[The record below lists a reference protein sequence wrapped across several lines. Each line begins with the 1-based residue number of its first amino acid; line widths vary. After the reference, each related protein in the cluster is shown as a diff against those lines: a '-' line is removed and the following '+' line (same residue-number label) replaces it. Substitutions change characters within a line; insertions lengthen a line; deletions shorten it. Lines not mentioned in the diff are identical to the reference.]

1 MHKSRLSGLIIDC
14 KTEDLGAA
22 AEFWSRALGMPTI
35 ARPVDEPSPEK
46 YVHLENPANHLD
58 VEIQKVPHPSRVHLD
73 IETDDIPAET
83 ARLEKLGAKV
93 IEKIESWVVMEAPT
107 GQRFCIVCASR
118 PNFAE
123 GANSWG

>member
-14 KTEDLGAA
+14 KTENLGAA

-73 IETDDIPAET
+73 RRIRWSSSWIWLGPEPSFYAED
-83 ARLEKLGAKV
+83 A
-93 IEKIESWVVMEAPT
+93 
-107 GQRFCIVCASR
+107 
-118 PNFAE
+118 
-123 GANSWG
+123 